1 MPPASAFEDP
11 GRAPSAETDPAEPCR
26 PRYDGADVCGVV
38 PALLGAR
45 DAAWLPASAGEARA
59 VVLLVVDG
67 LGWDALVARRGRLPA
82 LEACDGGP
90 VTSVAP
96 STTAAA
102 LTSITTGL
110 APSQHG
116 LIGYRVRVDGHVLN
130 ALSWQSDARPAP
142 DPGVV
147 QRHAPFRGRPVA
159 VVTKHE
165 FRGSG
170 FTEAH
175 LRGGDFHGWRTV
187 SSLVGECCRLVAR
200 GAPLVYAYYPGVDEV
215 AHRYGLEDGFYDAEV
230 RFADRLVGEL
240 VSSLPAD
247 VAVLV
252 TADHGQVHLEADSWV
267 ELGASLDPL
276 VETCSGD
283 GRFRYLHAR
292 RGAADDLA
300 AAAREEHGSRAWVRT
315 RDELLEAG
323 WLGPP
328 PPPAVLRR
336 IGDVVLAARGD
347 AAFVDPALPHETR
360 LRSAHG
366 SLTAAEMQVPLLG
379 TRGTGTARGVW
390 SETTL
395 V

>member
-1 MPPASAFEDP
+1 MPSSPTPAEDP
-11 GRAPSAETDPAEPCR
+11 FLPVYEGP
-26 PRYDGADVCGVV
+26 GVCGVV

-45 DAAWLPASAGEARA
+45 DAAWLPAEAGAARA
-59 VVLLVVDG
+59 VVLLVIDG
-67 LGWDALVARRGRLPA
+67 LGWNALVERRGSLTA
-82 LEACDGGP
+82 FDACDGGP
-90 VTSVAP
+90 ITTVVP

-130 ALSWQSDARPAP
+130 ALSWQTDARPAP

-147 QRHAPFRGRPVA
+147 QRRAPFRGRPVA

-175 LRGGDFHGWRTV
+175 LRGGEFHGWRTV
-187 SSLVGECCRLVAR
+187 SSLVGECRRLIVD

-215 AHRYGLEDGFYDAEV
+215 AHRYGLEDEFFDAEV

-240 VSSLPAD
+240 VAGLPED
-247 VAVLV
+247 VAVVV
-252 TADHGQVHLEADSWV
+252 TADHGQVHLGTDSWV
-267 ELGASLDPL
+267 ELGEALDPF

-292 RGAADDLA
+292 RGAAAELT
-300 AAAREEHGSRAWVRT
+300 AAAREVHGARAWVRS
-315 RDELLEAG
+315 REELLDAG

-328 PPPAVLRR
+328 PPPPVLRR

-347 AAFVDPALPHETR
+347 AAFVDPTLPYETR

-366 SLTAAEMQVPLLG
+366 SLTEAEMLVPLLG
-379 TRGTGTARGVW
+379 TRGTGAARGVW
-390 SETTL
+390 SETTP

>member
-1 MPPASAFEDP
+1 MYEGP
-11 GRAPSAETDPAEPCR
+11 G
-26 PRYDGADVCGVV
+26 VCGVV

-45 DAAWLPASAGEARA
+45 NAAWLPAEAGAARA
-59 VVLLVVDG
+59 VVLLVIDG
-67 LGWDALVARRGRLPA
+67 LGWDALVERRGSLA
-82 LEACDGGP
+82 AFDACDGGP
-90 VTSVAP
+90 ITTVAP

-130 ALSWQSDARPAP
+130 ALSWQTDARPAP
-142 DPGVV
+142 DPGVI
-147 QRHAPFRGRPVA
+147 QRHAPFRGRSVA

-175 LRGGDFHGWRTV
+175 LRGGEFHGWRTV
-187 SSLVGECCRLVAR
+187 SSLVGECHRLIAD
-200 GAPLVYAYYPGVDEV
+200 GASLVYAYYPGVDEV
-215 AHRYGLEDGFYDAEV
+215 AHRYGLEDGFFDAEV

-240 VSSLPAD
+240 VSGLPED
-247 VAVLV
+247 VAVVV
-252 TADHGQVHLEADSWV
+252 TADHGQVHLGADSWV
-267 ELGASLDPL
+267 ELGGALDPL
-276 VETCSGD
+276 VEICSGD

-292 RGAADDLA
+292 RGAAAELA
-300 AAAREEHGSRAWVRT
+300 AAAREVHGARAWVRS
-315 RDELLEAG
+315 REELLDAG

-347 AAFVDPALPHETR
+347 AAFVDPALPYETR

-366 SLTAAEMQVPLLG
+366 SLTEAEMRVPLLG
-379 TRGTGTARGVW
+379 TRGTGAARGVW